1 MNKTVLAAII
11 GAGATITAAVI
22 GVYAGR
28 AYEQNI
34 VQNQIEE
41 VLGNNVN
48 VVGDGNNIV
57 INDATTLAHEYMKM
71 QSDYDE
77 LQSQNNYLV
86 GENTNL
92 SKALDKS
99 SQEIKENQTESNIE
113 IEDLKAQINNFPV
126 VDFKNLALC
135 IDVDDVSI
143 NTNKSAVSIDGR
155 DYFSR
160 EIVEKLI
167 TEEQNLT
174 IKNDTIFIGQVV
186 AEKAKLTD
194 QWLMGNLRC
203 SIEDSLVDSHGNT
216 HTDCIVLGNRNYY
229 DSSEI
234 KYSVGGKYDSINGI
248 ISVASESGMY
258 NKGTI
263 TIKADDEV
271 IYSEQLDKDFQPYPL
286 ERAINNCEI
295 IDISYS
301 GNTGFFIIFSDV
313 TLYNK

>member
-1 MNKTVLAAII
+1 MNKAILAAMI
-11 GAGATITAAVI
+11 GAGATIAAAVI
-22 GVYAGR
+22 GVYTGR
-28 AYEQNI
+28 AYEQNS

-48 VVGDGNNIV
+48 VIGDGNDIV

-71 QSDYDE
+71 QSDYDQ

-86 GENTNL
+86 GENSNL
-92 SKALDKS
+92 YSELDKKKKKI
-99 SQEIKENQTESNIE
+99 EENETESNKV
-113 IEDLKAQINNFPV
+113 IEDLMTQINNFPII
-126 VDFKNLALC
+126 DFKNLSLC

-143 NTNKSAVSIDGR
+143 NTNKSVVTIDGR

-160 EIVEKLI
+160 EIVEKII
-167 TEEQNLT
+167 TDKQNLT

-203 SIEDSLVDSHGNT
+203 SIKDSSVDSHGNT
-216 HTDCIVLGNRNYY
+216 HTDCIVLGNSNYY
-229 DSSEI
+229 NSSEI
-234 KYSVGGKYDSINGI
+234 KYSVGGKYDSINGT

-263 TIKADDEV
+263 TIKADNEV
-271 IYSEQLDKDFQPYPL
+271 IYSEQLDKDFQPYPIDKP
-286 ERAINNCEI
+286 INNCKI
-295 IDISYS
+295 IDISYN
-301 GNTGFFIIFSDV
+301 GNADFFIIFSDV